1 MNQSYP
7 TVYAGDMEIE
17 DINRKVVGVWEKVKE
32 EELEATRKLWE
43 SIYNQPYEKAGG
55 QVAMDL
61 GEVVSVKPP
70 VYWEVSDCDV
80 NTKYKSMMPRFL
92 LEVSWNLQV

>member
-7 TVYAGDMEIE
+7 TIYAGDLEIK
-17 DINRKVVGVWEKVKE
+17 DITRKVVGVWEKVKE
-32 EELEATRKLWE
+32 EDVEAARKLWE

-55 QVAMDL
+55 QVIMDL
-61 GEVVSVKPP
+61 GDVSIQPP
-70 VYWEVSDCDV
+70 VHWEVSDCDV
-80 NTKYKSMMPRFL
+80 NTRYKSVIPRFL